1 VSRRSRDD
9 APVVYSSADGRVC
22 RTCEKPLDR
31 CRCSAPRMTPRDAP
45 QPTGGVRVGRAS
57 KGRKGKP
64 MTTIEGLPLRA
75 EALAEL
81 ARDLKRFC
89 GSGGT
94 VRDGVIEI
102 QGEHRD
108 VLVEELGKR
117 GFEAKRSGG

>member
-1 VSRRSRDD
+1 MSRRPDD
-9 APVVYSSADGRVC
+9 PPLVYSSADGRVC
-22 RTCEKPLDR
+22 RACAKPLDR
-31 CRCSAPRMTPRDAP
+31 CRCGAPRKTPRDAP
-45 QPTGGVRVGRAS
+45 QPKGGVRVGRAS

-64 MTTIEGLPLRA
+64 VTTIEGLALRA
-75 EALAEL
+75 DELSEL
-81 ARDLKRFC
+81 ARTLKRLC

-108 VLVEELGKR
+108 VLVEELAKR